1 MNKSPLLAILLCV
14 ITVSSFA
21 QGSADS
27 VGARRVAE
35 RDAAYAKQ
43 HPSVIHQS
51 APAAVVKHAHKRHT
65 HRKVKHKLVK

>member
-1 MNKSPLLAILLCV
+1 MNKSPLLAALLCIV
-14 ITVSSFA
+14 AVSSFA

-43 HPSVIHQS
+43 HPSVIHPS
-51 APAAVVKHAHKRHT
+51 APVMKHMHKRHT
-65 HRKVKHKLVK
+65 HRRVVHKLVK

>member
-1 MNKSPLLAILLCV
+1 MNKSPLLAVLLCV
-14 ITVSSFA
+14 VAASSFA

-43 HPSVIHQS
+43 HPI
-51 APAAVVKHAHKRHT
+51 VVKQTTPVVKRTHKRNT
-65 HRKVKHKLVK
+65 QRKVMNKLAK